1 MKGRD
6 GYDFDGNSIRV
17 ELSRGGTMGR
27 GGMGGGGG
35 GGGGGYR
42 YSPERGR
49 ACMHACAW
57 AVPLQHTRMQA
68 QHCLQGICKHTQLF
82 VMTGIDSR
90 SQLGCWWLSVER

>member
-35 GGGGGYR
+35 GGGGFRCG
-42 YSPERGR
+42 
-49 ACMHACAW
+49 A
-57 AVPLQHTRMQA
+57 L
-68 QHCLQGICKHTQLF
+68 L
-82 VMTGIDSR
+82 
-90 SQLGCWWLSVER
+90 